1 MIRGMRAGARS
12 GLVSAGRMLVAIACV
27 AGVAGCNPRPS
38 APETRAEYFVEKFIR
53 EPQAV
58 DDLHAVA
65 LLADGQSPDDLMS
78 DLATRTAVTYLRD
91 RARLGA
97 KLGFHVAGLGRVKT
111 DRMLVNVIVNE
122 GAAVGAADEVRFEVE
137 MQKSGQ
143 DWRVTH
149 LHAD

>member
-1 MIRGMRAGARS
+1 
-12 GLVSAGRMLVAIACV
+12 MLVAIACV

>member
-1 MIRGMRAGARS
+1 MIRGMKAAARS
-12 GLVSAGRMLVAIACV
+12 GRISAGRMLVAIACV
-27 AGVAGCNPRPS
+27 AGVASCNPRPS
-38 APETRAEYFVEKFIR
+38 APESRAEYFVEKFIR
-53 EPQAV
+53 EPQAA
-58 DDLHAVA
+58 DDLRAVA
-65 LLADGQSPDDLMS
+65 QLADGQSPEDLMT

-97 KLGFHVAGLGRVKT
+97 TLGFHVAGLGRAKG
-111 DRMLVNVIVNE
+111 DHMLVVVTVNE
-122 GAAVGAADEVRFEVE
+122 GVAVGAADEVRFEVE

>member
-1 MIRGMRAGARS
+1 MIRAMKAGARS

-27 AGVAGCNPRPS
+27 AGVASCNLRPS
-38 APETRAEYFVEKFIR
+38 APESRAEYFIEKFIR
-53 EPQAV
+53 EPQAA
-58 DDLHAVA
+58 DNLRAVA
-65 LLADGQSPDDLMS
+65 QLADGQSPDDLMS

-97 KLGFHVAGLGRVKT
+97 KLGFHVAGMGRAKGES
-111 DRMLVNVIVNE
+111 MLVNVIVSE
-122 GAAVGAADEVRFEVE
+122 GAAVGGADEVRFEVA